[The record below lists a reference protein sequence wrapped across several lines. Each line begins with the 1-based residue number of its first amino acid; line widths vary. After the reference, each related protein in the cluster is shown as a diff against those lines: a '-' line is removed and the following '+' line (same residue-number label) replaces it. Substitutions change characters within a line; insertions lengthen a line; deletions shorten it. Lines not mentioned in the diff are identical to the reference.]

1 MPIDDS
7 SVTIEPSATEPG
19 IQPPEDPS
27 STRLHVAHTTSPV
40 LYTPTSTVANDTD
53 DNPPLALGTIIGI
66 ASGTVFAFALTL
78 ALILLV
84 VICMRRRRSKR
95 GGAYGD
101 RANVLR
107 TQQHSDSFI
116 PLTHLKKLG
125 RVTLKPKNS
134 SGYSSVHQR
143 TSSPQSDTTSK
154 ELSAPTVDSVAG
166 SPAPLER
173 SIELWE
179 NPSYSVLSVASCEGT
194 DSPDFEDH
202 VYDVVRVPAR
212 ALLSVVPVTAPAE
225 YEMPRSL
232 PQVDDEEYIYEDA
245 NTTYAEIL

>member
-1 MPIDDS
+1 M
-7 SVTIEPSATEPG
+7 
-19 IQPPEDPS
+19 
-27 STRLHVAHTTSPV
+27 
-40 LYTPTSTVANDTD
+40 
-53 DNPPLALGTIIGI
+53 
-66 ASGTVFAFALTL
+66 
-78 ALILLV
+78 
-84 VICMRRRRSKR
+84 
-95 GGAYGD
+95 
-101 RANVLR
+101 
-107 TQQHSDSFI
+107 
-116 PLTHLKKLG
+116 
-125 RVTLKPKNS
+125 
-134 SGYSSVHQR
+134 HQR